1 MCRLLNY
8 RGSLQQL
15 PTILEEFNHKRVF
28 LVTGKSSFSDSEHCK
43 MLLQKLNKFDIYRHC
58 DFEVN
63 PNINDLSKGIN
74 IAKSF
79 NPDVIVGIGGGSV
92 MDTAKLIAKFLDA
105 DVDLNDC
112 VLKNKSFSKRNKQ
125 LFLVPTTAGSGS
137 ECTHFAVIYVD
148 DEKYSYASEYL
159 LPDAI
164 VLDSSLTDSV
174 PKSLTAITAFDAF
187 SQAVEAY
194 WSVGSNNQSRAFAKR
209 SIEIIMEV
217 FERLVNAPSEDLRD
231 KMLKAS
237 YYAGQA
243 INISKTTAP
252 HAISYFLTKK
262 YNLPHGHAVILTLP
276 IFLEYNA
283 PSCSSNLNPK
293 LDKKEYELRYKEL
306 IKLLGND
313 SLEKAVLNVKNM
325 IAISG
330 LKSSFSQVGLKGIND
345 LEEVARSVNI
355 ERLKNNPM
363 LLTQADIIFLLKKN
377 Y

>member
-1 MCRLLNY
+1 
-8 RGSLQQL
+8 
-15 PTILEEFNHKRVF
+15 
-28 LVTGKSSFSDSEHCK
+28 